1 MLALH
6 VIPQAFSLT
15 ECATLSQVARTA
27 PAQDAGLVR
36 QARDHNLRRAELV
49 WLDEVPDNDWVM
61 DRLIDLVRQANRES
75 FDFDLQDFSES
86 PQLARYG
93 SDRQGH
99 FDWHSDIGDGRLAA
113 KRKLTLVTQ
122 LSEPGAY
129 QGGQLEVW
137 YDSHVRTAPL
147 EPGTAVLFPS
157 FALHRVRPV
166 TEGER
171 ISLTVWAHGPAF
183 R

>member
-113 KRKLTLVTQ
+113 KRKLTLVT
-122 LSEPGAY
+122 
-129 QGGQLEVW
+129 
-137 YDSHVRTAPL
+137 
-147 EPGTAVLFPS
+147 
-157 FALHRVRPV
+157 
-166 TEGER
+166 
-171 ISLTVWAHGPAF
+171 
-183 R
+183 